1 MKPGAGSGVL
11 DGNMWRFIVD
21 RGLRGC
27 SNMARDEALAVGVAG
42 GAPPALRVYR
52 FEPPAISIGRFQ
64 EIGREIDP
72 ETCREKGVE
81 VVRRPTG
88 GLAIL
93 HADDFTYSVTI
104 PSGDSGFAAKERCYN
119 RVAAGILESLRRLGV
134 SARLSRHVETGEAAS
149 IWCLQSA
156 FGVDLELDGRKICG
170 SAQRMFPR
178 AILQHGTLFL
188 KDNREL
194 KGRITRGGPLTDERT
209 GPLFVT
215 LAEAC
220 GREIVWEEVKAAF
233 QAGFAGALGIT
244 LEDDAL
250 CEEEETLARRLM
262 VNKYG
267 GESWTGGGE
276 ADAGLPAL

>member
-1 MKPGAGSGVL
+1 VKPGSESGAL
-11 DGNMWRFIVD
+11 DGKTWRFIVD
-21 RGLRGC
+21 GGLRGC

-64 EIGREIDP
+64 EIRREIDLK
-72 ETCREKGVE
+72 TCRQAGVE

-104 PSGDSGFAAKERCYN
+104 PSGDVGMAAKEQCFKG
-119 RVAAGILESLRRLGV
+119 VAAGILESLRRVGV
-134 SARLSRHVETGEAAS
+134 NARLSRHGDIGEATS

-156 FGVDLELDGRKICG
+156 FGIDLELDGRKICG
-170 SAQRMFPR
+170 SAQRMSPR

-188 KDNREL
+188 KDNRKL
-194 KGRITRGGPLTDERT
+194 LDRITRGGSLTGERT

-220 GREIVWEEVKAAF
+220 GREIAWEEVKTAF
-233 QAGFAGALGIT
+233 QEGFAGALGIT
-244 LEDDAL
+244 LEAGAL
-250 CEEEETLARRLM
+250 CEEEETLARRLL
-262 VNKYG
+262 VNKYRS
-267 GESWTGGGE
+267 ESWTGGGE
-276 ADAGLPAL
+276 AEAGLPSL

>member
-1 MKPGAGSGVL
+1 M
-11 DGNMWRFIVD
+11 D
-21 RGLRGC
+21 RSLRGC
-27 SNMARDEALAVGVAG
+27 TNMARDEALAVGVAG

-64 EIGREIDP
+64 EIGWEIDQ
-72 ETCREKGVE
+72 ETCREEGVE

-104 PSGDSGFAAKERCYN
+104 PSGDVGLAARERCFN
-119 RVAAGILESLRRLGV
+119 GVAAGILESLRRVGV
-134 SARLSRHVETGEAAS
+134 SARQSRHGGTGEAAS

-156 FGVDLELDGRKICG
+156 FGVDLELDGKKICG
-170 SAQRMFPR
+170 SAQRLFPR
-178 AILQHGTLFL
+178 SILQHGTLFL

-194 KGRITRGGPLTDERT
+194 LNRITRVGSLAGERT

-233 QAGFAGALGIT
+233 QEGFAGALGIK
-244 LEDDAL
+244 LEDGAL
-250 CEEEETLARRLM
+250 GEEEEALARRLL

-267 GESWTGGGE
+267 RESWTGGGE
-276 ADAGLPAL
+276 TDAGLPAL

>member
-11 DGNMWRFIVD
+11 DGKTWRFIVD

-27 SNMARDEALAVGVAG
+27 SNMARDEALVVGVAG

-72 ETCREKGVE
+72 ETCREEGVE

-104 PSGDSGFAAKERCYN
+104 PSGDVGLAAKERCFN
-119 RVAAGILESLRRLGV
+119 GVAAGILESLREVGV
-134 SARLSRHVETGEAAS
+134 SARLSRHGDNGEAAS

-156 FGVDLELDGRKICG
+156 FGVDIELDGRKICG
-170 SAQRMFPR
+170 SAQRVFPR

-188 KDNREL
+188 KDNRKL
-194 KGRITRGGPLTDERT
+194 ADRITRGDFLADERT

-215 LAEAC
+215 LTEAC
-220 GREIVWEEVKAAF
+220 GRDITWEEVKAAF

-244 LEDDAL
+244 LEAGAL
-250 CEEEETLARRLM
+250 CEEEEAMARRLL
-262 VNKYG
+262 VSKYG
-267 GESWTGGGE
+267 SESWTGGGGE
-276 ADAGLPAL
+276 DAGLPAL

>member
-1 MKPGAGSGVL
+1 M
-11 DGNMWRFIVD
+11 D
-21 RGLRGC
+21 RGLQGC

-72 ETCREKGVE
+72 ETCREEGVE

-104 PSGDSGFAAKERCYN
+104 PSGDVGLAAKEWCFN
-119 RVAAGILESLRRLGV
+119 GVAAGILESLRRLGV
-134 SARLSRHVETGEAAS
+134 SARLSRHGDTGEAAS
-149 IWCLQSA
+149 VWCLENA

-178 AILQHGTLFL
+178 SILQHGTLFL
-188 KDNREL
+188 KDNHEL
-194 KGRITRGGPLTDERT
+194 SDRITRVGSLTGERM
-209 GPLFVT
+209 GQLFVT
-215 LAEAC
+215 LAEAR
-220 GREIVWEEVKAAF
+220 GREIAWEEVKDAF

-244 LEDDAL
+244 LEAGAL
-250 CEEEETLARRLM
+250 WEEEEKLARHLL

-267 GESWTGGGE
+267 SESWTGGGE
-276 ADAGLPAL
+276 ADAGHPAL